1 MQIQTSIQGL
11 SEEQTEC
18 IRKILSSCSHL
29 EKAVIFGSRAMG
41 TNRPGSDIDIA
52 LFGDNLTIHDK
63 ISLMTRID
71 DLDLTYETDIIHVQS
86 VTNQELLAH
95 ISRVGKVIYERSQ

>member
-1 MQIQTSIQGL
+1 M
-11 SEEQTEC
+11 
-18 IRKILSSCSHL
+18 R
-29 EKAVIFGSRAMG
+29 

-52 LFGDNLTIHDK
+52 LYGENLTIHDK

-71 DLDLTYETDIIHVQS
+71 DLDLPYETDLIHIQS
-86 VTNQELLAH
+86 ITNQELLAH

>member
-1 MQIQTSIQGL
+1 M
-11 SEEQTEC
+11 
-18 IRKILSSCSHL
+18 ILSSCIHL

-52 LFGDNLTIHDK
+52 LYGENLTIHDK
-63 ISLMTRID
+63 ISLITIID
-71 DLDLTYETDIIHVQS
+71 DLDLPYETDLLHVQS

>member
-1 MQIQTSIQGL
+1 
-11 SEEQTEC
+11 
-18 IRKILSSCSHL
+18 
-29 EKAVIFGSRAMG
+29 MG